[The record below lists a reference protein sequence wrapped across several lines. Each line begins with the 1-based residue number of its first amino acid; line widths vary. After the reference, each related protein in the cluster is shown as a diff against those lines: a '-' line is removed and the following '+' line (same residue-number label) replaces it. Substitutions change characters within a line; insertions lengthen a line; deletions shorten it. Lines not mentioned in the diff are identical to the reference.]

1 MKYFKQLILICFAT
15 ISLLFC
21 FTQPVYARM
30 GSSGGGGGGSTT
42 TNTTTGGDSSDGDSL
57 SPILHNHNSEQ
68 DHFVGLPQIIF
79 ASVVIE
85 AAFCLLTNPLHDKK
99 IMLFKRNLSIAQ
111 LRTIMSDNGIRWRF
125 DFQESV
131 LIDTCLNVYQ
141 QAQIAYCDA
150 LEDTKSI
157 KRLHKYLNHHFYN
170 SMRKEIHL
178 KRSQHILDDVKINKM
193 TVGNIATI
201 ELLGKTYLIMTINC
215 TGQDKEVA
223 NDELKHYQSSW
234 TDVGIFDITQRNHVR
249 LSNLVYGN
257 S

>member
-1 MKYFKQLILICFAT
+1 MKYFKQFILICFAT

-30 GSSGGGGGGSTT
+30 GSSGGGGGESTT
-42 TNTTTGGDSSDGDSL
+42 TTTTTDDDSS
-57 SPILHNHNSEQ
+57 SPILHNYNNDQ
-68 DHFVGLPQIIF
+68 DHFVGLPQVIF
-79 ASVVIE
+79 ASVVIG
-85 AAFCLLTNPLHDKK
+85 AAFWLLMNPLHDKK

-111 LRTIMSDNGIRWRF
+111 LRTIMSDNGIHWRF

-131 LIDTCLNVYQ
+131 LINTCLNVYQ

-150 LEDTKSI
+150 LKDTKSI
-157 KRLHKYLNHHFYN
+157 KILHKYLNHHFYN
-170 SMRKEIHL
+170 SMRKEIRL

-193 TVGNIATI
+193 TVSDIATI

-223 NDELKHYQSSW
+223 DNELKHYQSSW

-249 LSNLVYGN
+249 LSNVIYGN
-257 S
+257 

>member
-1 MKYFKQLILICFAT
+1 MKHFKQFILICFAT

-21 FTQPVYARM
+21 FAQPVYARM
-30 GSSGGGGGGSTT
+30 GSSGGGGGDRTT
-42 TNTTTGGDSSDGDSL
+42 TTTTTDDDSS

-68 DHFVGLPQIIF
+68 DHFVSLPQVIF
-79 ASVVIE
+79 ASVVIG
-85 AAFCLLTNPLHDKK
+85 AAFWLLMNPLYDKK

-111 LRTIMSDNGIRWRF
+111 LRTIMSDNGIHWRF

-157 KRLHKYLNHHFYN
+157 KRLHKYLNHHFYK

-178 KRSQHILDDVKINKM
+178 KRYQHILDDVKINKM

-201 ELLGKTYLIMTINC
+201 ELLGKTYLVMTINC

-223 NDELKHYQSSW
+223 NNELKHYQSSW
-234 TDVGIFDITQRNHVR
+234 TDVGIFDITQSNHVR

>member
-21 FTQPVYARM
+21 FAQPVYARM
-30 GSSGGGGGGSTT
+30 GSSGGGGGDRTT
-42 TNTTTGGDSSDGDSL
+42 TTAPTGGDSSDDDYS
-57 SPILHNHNSEQ
+57 SPILHNDNSEQ
-68 DHFVGLPQIIF
+68 DHFVGLPHIIF
-79 ASVVIE
+79 ASIVIG
-85 AAFCLLTNPLHDKK
+85 AAFWLLMNPLHDKK

-111 LRTIMSDNGIRWRF
+111 LRTIMSDNGIHWRF
-125 DFQESV
+125 DFQESA
-131 LIDTCLNVYQ
+131 LIDTCLNVYK

-157 KRLHKYLNHHFYN
+157 KILHKYLNHHFYK

-193 TVGNIATI
+193 TVSTLATI
-201 ELLGKTYLIMTINC
+201 ELLGKTYLIITINC
-215 TGQDKEVA
+215 TGQDKEIA
-223 NDELKHYQSSW
+223 NNELKHYQSSW
-234 TDVGIFDITQRNHVR
+234 TDVGIFDITKSNHIR
-249 LSNLVYGN
+249 LSNLIYGN

>member
-1 MKYFKQLILICFAT
+1 MKYFKQFILICFAT

-42 TNTTTGGDSSDGDSL
+42 TTTTTGGDSS
-57 SPILHNHNSEQ
+57 SPGSSNNSNEQ
-68 DHFVGLPQIIF
+68 DHFVSLPQFIF
-79 ASVVIE
+79 ASVIME
-85 AAFCLLTNPLHDKK
+85 AAFWLLKNPLYDKK

-111 LRTIMSDNGIRWRF
+111 LRTIMSDNGIHWQF

-131 LIDTCLNVYQ
+131 LIDTCLNVYK

-150 LEDTKSI
+150 LANPKSI
-157 KRLHKYLNHHFYN
+157 KILHKYFNHHFYK
-170 SMRKEIHL
+170 SMRKEIRL
-178 KRSQHILDDVKINKM
+178 KRYQHILDDVKITKM
-193 TVGNIATI
+193 TVSNIATI
-201 ELLGKTYLIMTINC
+201 KLLGKTYLIITINC

-223 NDELKHYQSSW
+223 NNELKHYQSSW
-234 TDVGIFDITQRNHVR
+234 TDVGIFDITQSNHVR
-249 LSNLVYGN
+249 LGNLVYGN

>member
-1 MKYFKQLILICFAT
+1 MKYFKQFILICFAT

-30 GSSGGGGGGSTT
+30 GSSGGGGEDSTT
-42 TNTTTGGDSSDGDSL
+42 TTTTTDGDSS
-57 SPILHNHNSEQ
+57 SPILHDNNSEQ
-68 DHFVGLPQIIF
+68 DHFVGLPQSIF
-79 ASVVIE
+79 ASVVIG
-85 AAFCLLTNPLHDKK
+85 AAFWLLMNPLYDKK

-111 LRTIMSDNGIRWRF
+111 LRTIMSDNGIHWRF

-150 LEDTKSI
+150 LEDTKCI
-157 KRLHKYLNHHFYN
+157 KILHKYLNHQFYN
-170 SMRKEIHL
+170 SMRKEIYL

-193 TVGNIATI
+193 TVSNIATI

-223 NDELKHYQSSW
+223 DNELKHYQSSW
-234 TDVGIFDITQRNHVR
+234 TDVGIFDITQSNHVR

-257 S
+257 

>member
-1 MKYFKQLILICFAT
+1 MRFHNMKYFKQFILIFFAT

-30 GSSGGGGGGSTT
+30 GSSGGGGSTT
-42 TNTTTGGDSSDGDSL
+42 TTTTAPTDDDYS
-57 SPILHNHNSEQ
+57 SPILHNNNSEQ
-68 DHFVGLPQIIF
+68 DHFVSLPQVIF
-79 ASVVIE
+79 ASIVIG
-85 AAFCLLTNPLHDKK
+85 AAFWLLMNPLYDKK

-111 LRTIMSDNGIRWRF
+111 LRTIMSDNGIHWRF

-131 LIDTCLNVYQ
+131 LIDTCLDVYQ
-141 QAQIAYCDA
+141 QAQTAYCDA

-157 KRLHKYLNHHFYN
+157 KILHKYLNHHFYK

-193 TVGNIATI
+193 TVSTLATI

-215 TGQDKEVA
+215 TGQDKEIA
-223 NDELKHYQSSW
+223 NNELKHYQSSW
-234 TDVGIFDITQRNHVR
+234 TDVGIFDITKSNHVR

>member
-1 MKYFKQLILICFAT
+1 MKYFKQFILICFAT

-30 GSSGGGGGGSTT
+30 GSSGGGGGESTT
-42 TNTTTGGDSSDGDSL
+42 TTTTTTTDGDSS
-57 SPILHNHNSEQ
+57 SPILHDNNSEQ
-68 DHFVGLPQIIF
+68 DHFASLPQVIF
-79 ASVVIE
+79 ASVVIG
-85 AAFCLLTNPLHDKK
+85 AAFWLLMNPLHDKK

-111 LRTIMSDNGIRWRF
+111 LRTIMSDNGIHWRF

-131 LIDTCLNVYQ
+131 LINTCLNVYQ

-150 LEDTKSI
+150 LENPKSI
-157 KRLHKYLNHHFYN
+157 KILHKYLNHHFYN
-170 SMRKEIHL
+170 SMRKEIRL

-193 TVGNIATI
+193 TVSDIATI

-223 NDELKHYQSSW
+223 DNELKHYQSSW

-249 LSNLVYGN
+249 LSNVIYGN

>member
-1 MKYFKQLILICFAT
+1 MKYFKQFILICFAT

-42 TNTTTGGDSSDGDSL
+42 TTTATDDDSS
-57 SPILHNHNSEQ
+57 SPILHNYNSEQ
-68 DHFVGLPQIIF
+68 DHFVSLPQIIF

-85 AAFCLLTNPLHDKK
+85 ATFWILMNPLHDKK

-111 LRTIMSDNGIRWRF
+111 LRTIMSDNGIHWRF

-141 QAQIAYCDA
+141 QAQTAYCDA
-150 LEDTKSI
+150 LANPKSI
-157 KRLHKYLNHHFYN
+157 KILHKYLNHHFYK
-170 SMRKEIHL
+170 SMRKEIRL
-178 KRSQHILDDVKINKM
+178 KRDQHILDDVKINKM
-193 TVGNIATI
+193 TVSNIATI
-201 ELLGKTYLIMTINC
+201 ELLGKTYLIITINC
-215 TGQDKEVA
+215 TGQDKEIA
-223 NDELKHYQSSW
+223 NNELKHYQSSW

-257 S
+257 

>member
-1 MKYFKQLILICFAT
+1 MKYFKQFILICFAT

-21 FTQPVYARM
+21 FAQPVYARM
-30 GSSGGGGGGSTT
+30 GSSGGGGEDSTT
-42 TNTTTGGDSSDGDSL
+42 TTSPTSGDSSGGDSL
-57 SPILHNHNSEQ
+57 SPRSRNNSNEQ
-68 DHFVGLPQIIF
+68 DNFVSLPQFIF
-79 ASVVIE
+79 DSVVIE
-85 AAFCLLTNPLHDKK
+85 AAFWLLTNPLYDKK

-111 LRTIMSDNGIRWRF
+111 LRTIMSGNGIHWRF

-157 KRLHKYLNHHFYN
+157 KILHKYLNYHFYK
-170 SMRKEIHL
+170 SMRKEIRL
-178 KRSQHILDDVKINKM
+178 KRSQHIRDDVKINKM
-193 TVGNIATI
+193 TVSNLATI
-201 ELLGKTYLIMTINC
+201 ELLGKTYLIITINC

-223 NDELKHYQSSW
+223 NNELKHYQSSW

>member
-1 MKYFKQLILICFAT
+1 MKYFKQFILICFAT

-21 FTQPVYARM
+21 FTHPVYARM

-42 TNTTTGGDSSDGDSL
+42 TTTTAPTDDDYS
-57 SPILHNHNSEQ
+57 SPILHNNNSEQ
-68 DHFVGLPQIIF
+68 DHFVGLPHIIF
-79 ASVVIE
+79 ASIVIG
-85 AAFCLLTNPLHDKK
+85 AAFWLLMNPLHDKK
-99 IMLFKRNLSIAQ
+99 IMLFKRNLSIVQ
-111 LRTIMSDNGIRWRF
+111 LRTIMSDNGIHWQF

-150 LEDTKSI
+150 LANSKSI
-157 KRLHKYLNHHFYN
+157 KILHKYLNHHFYK

-178 KRSQHILDDVKINKM
+178 KRNQHILDAVKINKM
-193 TVGNIATI
+193 TVSTIATI

-215 TGQDKEVA
+215 TGQDKEIA
-223 NDELKHYQSSW
+223 NNELKHYQSSW

-249 LSNLVYGN
+249 LSNLIYGN

>member
-1 MKYFKQLILICFAT
+1 MKYFKQFILICFAT

-30 GSSGGGGGGSTT
+30 GSSGGGGGDRTT
-42 TNTTTGGDSSDGDSL
+42 TTAPTDGDSL
-57 SPILHNHNSEQ
+57 SPRSRNNSNEQ
-68 DHFVGLPQIIF
+68 DHFVSLPQFIF
-79 ASVVIE
+79 ASVIME
-85 AAFCLLTNPLHDKK
+85 AAFWLLTNPLYDKK

-111 LRTIMSDNGIRWRF
+111 LRTIMSDNGIHWRF

-141 QAQIAYCDA
+141 QAQTAYCDA
-150 LEDTKSI
+150 LKDTKLI
-157 KRLHKYLNHHFYN
+157 KILHKYLNHHFYK

-178 KRSQHILDDVKINKM
+178 KRNQHILDDVKINKI
-193 TVGNIATI
+193 TVSNIATI
-201 ELLGKTYLIMTINC
+201 ELLGKTYLIITINC

-223 NDELKHYQSSW
+223 NNELKHYQSSW
-234 TDVGIFDITQRNHVR
+234 TDVGIFDITQSNHVR

-257 S
+257 

>member
-30 GSSGGGGGGSTT
+30 GSSGGGGEDSTT
-42 TNTTTGGDSSDGDSL
+42 TTTTTDDDSS

-68 DHFVGLPQIIF
+68 DHFVSLPQVIF

-85 AAFCLLTNPLHDKK
+85 AAFWLLMNPLHDKK

-111 LRTIMSDNGIRWRF
+111 LRTIMSDNGIHWRF
-125 DFQESV
+125 DFQESA
-131 LIDTCLNVYQ
+131 LIDICLNVYQ

-157 KRLHKYLNHHFYN
+157 KILHKYLNHHFYK
-170 SMRKEIHL
+170 STRKEIRL
-178 KRSQHILDDVKINKM
+178 KHHQHILDDVKINKM
-193 TVGNIATI
+193 TVSNIATI
-201 ELLGKTYLIMTINC
+201 ELLGKTYLIIAINC

-223 NDELKHYQSSW
+223 NNELKHYQSSW
-234 TDVGIFDITQRNHVR
+234 TDVGIFNITQRNHVR

-257 S
+257 

>member
-42 TNTTTGGDSSDGDSL
+42 TTTTTDDDSS

-68 DHFVGLPQIIF
+68 DHFVSLPQIIF
-79 ASVVIE
+79 ASIVIG
-85 AAFCLLTNPLHDKK
+85 AAFWLLMNPLHDKK

-111 LRTIMSDNGIRWRF
+111 LRTIMSDNGIHWRF

-141 QAQIAYCDA
+141 QAQTAYCDA

-157 KRLHKYLNHHFYN
+157 KILHKYLNHHFYK

-193 TVGNIATI
+193 TVSTLATI

-215 TGQDKEVA
+215 TGQDKEIA
-223 NDELKHYQSSW
+223 NNELKHYQSSW
-234 TDVGIFDITQRNHVR
+234 TDVGIFDITKSNHIR
-249 LSNLVYGN
+249 LSNLIYGN

>member
-42 TNTTTGGDSSDGDSL
+42 TTTTTGGDSS
-57 SPILHNHNSEQ
+57 SPGSSNNSNEQ
-68 DHFVGLPQIIF
+68 DHFVSLPQFIF
-79 ASVVIE
+79 ASVVME
-85 AAFCLLTNPLHDKK
+85 AAFWLLKNPLYDKK

-111 LRTIMSDNGIRWRF
+111 LRTIMSDNGIHWQF
-125 DFQESV
+125 DFQESA
-131 LIDTCLNVYQ
+131 LIDTCLNVYK

-150 LEDTKSI
+150 IANPKSI
-157 KRLHKYLNHHFYN
+157 KILHKYLNHHFYK
-170 SMRKEIHL
+170 SMRKEIFL
-178 KRSQHILDDVKINKM
+178 KHHQHILDDVKINKM
-193 TVGNIATI
+193 TVSNIATI
-201 ELLGKTYLIMTINC
+201 ELLGKTYLIITINC

-223 NDELKHYQSSW
+223 NNELKHYQSSW
-234 TDVGIFDITQRNHVR
+234 TDVGVFDITQSNHVR

>member
-30 GSSGGGGGGSTT
+30 GSSGGGGEDSTT
-42 TNTTTGGDSSDGDSL
+42 TTATTDDDSS

-68 DHFVGLPQIIF
+68 DHFVSLPQVIF

-85 AAFCLLTNPLHDKK
+85 AAFWLLMNPLHDKK

-111 LRTIMSDNGIRWRF
+111 LRTIMSDNGIHWRF
-125 DFQESV
+125 DFQESA
-131 LIDTCLNVYQ
+131 LIDICLNVYQ

-150 LEDTKSI
+150 LANPKSI
-157 KRLHKYLNHHFYN
+157 KILHKYLNHHFYN
-170 SMRKEIHL
+170 SMRKEIRL
-178 KRSQHILDDVKINKM
+178 KRDQHILDDVKINKI
-193 TVGNIATI
+193 TVSNIATI

-223 NDELKHYQSSW
+223 NNELKHYQSSW

-249 LSNLVYGN
+249 LSNLIYGN

>member
-30 GSSGGGGGGSTT
+30 GSSGGGGEGSTT
-42 TNTTTGGDSSDGDSL
+42 TTTTTDDDSS

-68 DHFVGLPQIIF
+68 DHFVGLPQVIF
-79 ASVVIE
+79 ASIVIG
-85 AAFCLLTNPLHDKK
+85 AAFWLLMNPLHDKK

-111 LRTIMSDNGIRWRF
+111 LRTIMSDNGIHWRF

-131 LIDTCLNVYQ
+131 LIDTCLNVYK

-157 KRLHKYLNHHFYN
+157 KILHTYLNHHFYN
-170 SMRKEIHL
+170 SMRKEIRL
-178 KRSQHILDDVKINKM
+178 KHDQHILDDVKINKI
-193 TVGNIATI
+193 TVSNIATI

-215 TGQDKEVA
+215 TGQDKEVV
-223 NDELKHYQSSW
+223 NNELKHYQSSW

-249 LSNLVYGN
+249 LSNLIYGN

>member
-42 TNTTTGGDSSDGDSL
+42 TTTTTGGDSS
-57 SPILHNHNSEQ
+57 SPGSSNNSNEQ
-68 DHFVGLPQIIF
+68 DHFVSLPQFIF
-79 ASVVIE
+79 ASVIME
-85 AAFCLLTNPLHDKK
+85 AAFWLLKNPLYDKK

-111 LRTIMSDNGIRWRF
+111 LKTIMSDNGIHWQF
-125 DFQESV
+125 DFQESA
-131 LIDTCLNVYQ
+131 LIDACLNVYK

-150 LEDTKSI
+150 LKNPKSI
-157 KRLHKYLNHHFYN
+157 KILHKYFNHHFYKA
-170 SMRKEIHL
+170 MRKEIRL
-178 KRSQHILDDVKINKM
+178 KRYQHILDDVKINKM
-193 TVGNIATI
+193 TVSNIATI
-201 ELLGKTYLIMTINC
+201 ELLGKTYLIVTINC
-215 TGQDKEVA
+215 TGQDKEVV
-223 NDELKHYQSSW
+223 NNELKQYQSSW
-234 TDVGIFDITQRNHVR
+234 TDIGIFDITQSNHIR

>member
-1 MKYFKQLILICFAT
+1 MKYFKQFILTCFVT

-42 TNTTTGGDSSDGDSL
+42 TTTTTGGDSS
-57 SPILHNHNSEQ
+57 SPGSSNNSNEQ
-68 DHFVGLPQIIF
+68 DHFVSLPQFIF
-79 ASVVIE
+79 ASVVME
-85 AAFCLLTNPLHDKK
+85 AAFWLLKNPLYDKK

-111 LRTIMSDNGIRWRF
+111 LRTIMSDNGIHWQF

-131 LIDTCLNVYQ
+131 LIDTCLNVYK

-150 LEDTKSI
+150 LENPKSI
-157 KRLHKYLNHHFYN
+157 KILHKYLNHHFYK
-170 SMRKEIHL
+170 SMRKEIRL
-178 KRSQHILDDVKINKM
+178 KRYQHILDDVKITKM
-193 TVGNIATI
+193 TVSNIATI
-201 ELLGKTYLIMTINC
+201 ELLSKTYLIITINC

-223 NDELKHYQSSW
+223 NNELKHYQSSW
-234 TDVGIFDITQRNHVR
+234 TDVGIFDITQSNHVR
-249 LSNLVYGN
+249 LGNLVYGN

>member
-30 GSSGGGGGGSTT
+30 GSSGGGGGDRTT
-42 TNTTTGGDSSDGDSL
+42 TTTTTGGDSSDGDSL
-57 SPILHNHNSEQ
+57 SPGSRNNSNKQ
-68 DHFVGLPQIIF
+68 DHFVSLPQFIF
-79 ASVVIE
+79 ASIVME
-85 AAFCLLTNPLHDKK
+85 AAFWLLTNPLYDKK

-111 LRTIMSDNGIRWRF
+111 LRTIMSDNGIHWRF

-141 QAQIAYCDA
+141 QAQTAYCDA

-157 KRLHKYLNHHFYN
+157 KILHKYLNYHFYK
-170 SMRKEIHL
+170 SMRKEIRL

-193 TVGNIATI
+193 TVSNIATI
-201 ELLGKTYLIMTINC
+201 ELLGKTYLIITINC

-223 NDELKHYQSSW
+223 DNKLNHYQSLW
-234 TDVGIFDITQRNHVR
+234 TDVGIFNITQRNHIR
-249 LSNLVYGN
+249 LSNLIYGN

>member
-1 MKYFKQLILICFAT
+1 MKYFKQFILTCFAT

-42 TNTTTGGDSSDGDSL
+42 TTTTTSGDSS
-57 SPILHNHNSEQ
+57 SPGSSNNSNDQ
-68 DHFVGLPQIIF
+68 DHFVSLPQFIF
-79 ASVVIE
+79 ASVIME
-85 AAFCLLTNPLHDKK
+85 AAFWLLKNPLYDKK

-111 LRTIMSDNGIRWRF
+111 LRTIMSDNGIHWRF

-131 LIDTCLNVYQ
+131 LIDTCLNVYK

-150 LEDTKSI
+150 LENPKSI
-157 KRLHKYLNHHFYN
+157 KILHKYLNHHFHK
-170 SMRKEIHL
+170 SMRKEIRL
-178 KRSQHILDDVKINKM
+178 KRYQHIHDDVKINKM
-193 TVGNIATI
+193 TVSNIATM
-201 ELLGKTYLIMTINC
+201 ELLGKTYLIITINC

-223 NDELKHYQSSW
+223 NSELNHYQSSW
-234 TDVGIFDITQRNHVR
+234 TDVGIFDITQSNHVR
-249 LSNLVYGN
+249 LANLVYGN